1 MPCTY
6 WSIKGK
12 PKRFFPRVALLSW
25 LVAVVLVVAMCEY
38 VSLKARG
45 RSLRGHGGSSQ
56 GNRGGE
62 RVRVHC
68 THSAL
73 VVVGRRVLALQ
84 RLYSLLRQI
93 YNRKTFYMHTFCEIL
108 FDF

>member
-73 VVVGRRVLALQ
+73 VVVGRRVLT
-84 RLYSLLRQI
+84 LLRWI
-93 YNRKTFYMHTFCEIL
+93 SNRKTSCMQTFGEIRM
-108 FDF
+108 

>member
-45 RSLRGHGGSSQ
+45 RSFRGHGG
-56 GNRGGE
+56 
-62 RVRVHC
+62 
-68 THSAL
+68 T
-73 VVVGRRVLALQ
+73 
-84 RLYSLLRQI
+84 LLKAIEEACLRTKRI
-93 YNRKTFYMHTFCEIL
+93 ANDTK
-108 FDF
+108 

>member
-56 GNRGGE
+56 GDRGGSSE
-62 RVRVHC
+62 GTGAGARR
-68 THSAL
+68 TTATAAGAL
-73 VVVGRRVLALQ
+73 HPL
-84 RLYSLLRQI
+84 S
-93 YNRKTFYMHTFCEIL
+93 
-108 FDF
+108 

>member
-6 WSIKGK
+6 WSIKEK
-12 PKRFFPRVALLSW
+12 PKRFFPCVARVVV
-25 LVAVVLVVAMCEY
+25 LVGGCAVVLVVAMCEY

-56 GNRGGE
+56 GNRGDE

-73 VVVGRRVLALQ
+73 V
-84 RLYSLLRQI
+84 
-93 YNRKTFYMHTFCEIL
+93 
-108 FDF
+108 